1 MTKRRIA
8 LRENP
13 RLVARGQAEEP
24 VWVGFRRDCFDWV
37 VPEGL
42 EARTGPAVRVSEE
55 GIRLNRAAAELLC
68 GGPVPKRVWLAVG
81 RAHRALALSLAEE
94 GRGYP
99 ARADR
104 GGLRVHSAP
113 LARTLAG
120 EGWRPGRAYRLRFDP
135 ESGLLVA
142 VS

>member
-1 MTKRRIA
+1 VT
-8 LRENP
+8 
-13 RLVARGQAEEP
+13 
-24 VWVGFRRDCFDWV
+24 FRREAFAWLDSPDLV
-37 VPEGL
+37 
-42 EARTGPAVRVSEE
+42 ARTGPAVRISEE
-55 GIRLNRAAAELLC
+55 GTRLNRAAAELLC

-81 RAHRALALSLAEE
+81 TAHRALALSLAEE

-99 ARADR
+99 ARVDR

-142 VS
+142 IGRG